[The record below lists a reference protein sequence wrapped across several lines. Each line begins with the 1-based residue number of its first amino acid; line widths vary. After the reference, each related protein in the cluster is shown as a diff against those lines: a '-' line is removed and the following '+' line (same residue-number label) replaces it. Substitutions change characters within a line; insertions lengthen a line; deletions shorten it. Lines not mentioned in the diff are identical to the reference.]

1 MLDSLVAFAQYT
13 WTALADA
20 VIALIVP
27 TVFFVALALVMKR
40 REAWAAAKRAAHEA
54 RINLGYY
61 FLDALFVV
69 PVLGIVTVAI
79 AVFMQNAALIV
90 VPANWWLA
98 IGTYPTLFLAV
109 FLGDF
114 IGYWRHRLE
123 HTKWLWPTHAIH
135 HSDEE
140 MTWLTLNRFHPI
152 NRITTTMIDSAF
164 LMAMGLPAW
173 AVIANSAVRNYYG
186 YFIHADLPWT
196 YGRLG
201 KVFVSP
207 AMHQW
212 HHAKDIKY
220 AGTNFATVF
229 SIFDRVFGTFALPGP
244 CDVPLGIAQE
254 IGQNVP
260 AQLAHPFKAWF
271 GPLFR
276 KAGRSPETAP

>member
-1 MLDSLVAFAQYT
+1 MLDSLVAFAQYV
-13 WTALADA
+13 WIALADA
-20 VIALIVP
+20 VLALIIP
-27 TVFFVALALVMKR
+27 TVFFVALALIMKR
-40 REAWAAAKRAAHEA
+40 REAVVAARRAAHEV
-54 RINLGYY
+54 RLNLSFY
-61 FLDALFVV
+61 FLDAVFVV
-69 PVLGIVTVAI
+69 PVLGVMTVAI
-79 AVFMQNAALIV
+79 ATAMQGNGLV
-90 VPANWWLA
+90 LVPGAVWDVL
-98 IGTYPTLFLAV
+98 GMYPTLFFAV

-123 HTKWLWPTHAIH
+123 HTRWLWPTHAIH

-152 NRITTTMIDSAF
+152 NRITTTLIDSTF
-164 LMAMGLPAW
+164 LVAMGLPAW
-173 AVIANSAVRNYYG
+173 AAVANSLVRNYYG

-207 AMHQW
+207 SMHQW

-244 CDVPLGIAQE
+244 CTVPLGIAE
-254 IGQNVP
+254 DIGQNMTT
-260 AQLAHPFKAWF
+260 QLAHPFKAWF
-271 GPLFR
+271 AGLVRKSGRGP
-276 KAGRSPETAP
+276 KTAP

>member
-1 MLDSLVAFAQYT
+1 VGL
-13 WTALADA
+13 
-20 VIALIVP
+20 ALIV
-27 TVFFVALALVMKR
+27 KR

-54 RINLGYY
+54 QLNLGFY
-61 FLDALFVV
+61 FLDAMFVF
-69 PVLGIVTVAI
+69 PLLGLVTVAI
-79 AVFMQNAALIV
+79 AVFMQNAGLIL
-90 VPANWWLA
+90 VPQSWWLA
-98 IGTYPTLFLAV
+98 IGTYPTVFMAV

-114 IGYWRHRLE
+114 IAYWRHRLE

-140 MTWLTLNRFHPI
+140 MTWLTLNRFHPV
-152 NRITTTMIDSAF
+152 NRITTVIIDSTF
-164 LMAMGLPAW
+164 LTAMGLPAW
-173 AVIANSAVRNYYG
+173 AVIANSLVRNYYG

-196 YGRLG
+196 YGPLG

-244 CDVPLGIAQE
+244 CDVPLGIAQD
-254 IGQNVP
+254 IGHTVP
-260 AQLAHPFKAWF
+260 SQLAHPFRAWF

-276 KAGRSPETAP
+276 KGDGRDPETAP